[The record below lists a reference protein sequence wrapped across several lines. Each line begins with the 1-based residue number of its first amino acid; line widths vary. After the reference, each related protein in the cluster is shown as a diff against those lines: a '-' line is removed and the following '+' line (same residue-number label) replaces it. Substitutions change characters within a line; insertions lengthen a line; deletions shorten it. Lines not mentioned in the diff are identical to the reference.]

1 MYFCNM
7 ARFLFDTDYSSI
19 IQSDDLAQ
27 ITEGVSQNLIDAE
40 SKAISRMRSKLIQRY
55 IVDIELGLLNAYSAS
70 RHYRTKERILSGTT
84 IYYVKTYSRWVSTT
98 KYVTNDVVTDD
109 NGYVYIAAQDSQNQP
124 LTSTTYWTAMVNIV
138 NTNTTYWVVGDNRY
152 PMFVEI
158 AMDLAL
164 YNIYSRIN
172 PRNIPALR
180 VQRNKEA
187 LDQLERW
194 GSGTD
199 TAEVLEVNTTEQ
211 TGFSIRYG
219 SSIDKT
225 NNFF

>member
-1 MYFCNM
+1 M
-7 ARFLFDTDYSSI
+7 ARFLLDTDYSSI

-98 KYVTNDVVTDD
+98 KYATNDVVTDD